1 MKKIITQTTKTICS
15 MSPEEIKLDHQ
26 IKKVLAC
33 KPILSRILQGVVE
46 ECKDMT
52 PEEVEACIE
61 GEVLIDKVPLD
72 PGLTN
77 SFEIIRGGSE
87 EDFVPGE
94 GIVFY
99 DIKTYLQLPDGSQYI
114 KIIIDVEAQKND
126 NPGYSIPLR
135 ALFYCARQVSSQL
148 GVEFSNSTVDP
159 EKYNGIKKVYSIWIC
174 TETAQKW
181 ANTIER
187 YKINQDMLYGEQRRD
202 SRYDL
207 MEAVIVNIG
216 KKKEPCGNKM
226 LRMLGD
232 LFDESM
238 EGNRKIKL
246 LEKEYEISLTKESR
260 QEVTDMCKYTEQIKV
275 RALEQGLE
283 QGLER
288 GRSEERTESIKRM
301 LNDGKT
307 PEEIADF
314 CHYPLEEVLEI
325 QKSEK

>member
-15 MSPEEIKLDHQ
+15 MSPEEIRLDHQ

-33 KPILSRILQGVVE
+33 KPILSRILQGVVQ
-46 ECKDMT
+46 ECRNMT

-61 GEVLIDKVPLD
+61 GEVMIDRVPLD

-77 SFEIIRGGSE
+77 SYEIIRGDSE
-87 EDFVPGE
+87 EDFIPGE

-135 ALFYCARQVSSQL
+135 ALFYCARQISSQL
-148 GVEFSNSTVDP
+148 GVEFSNSMADP
-159 EKYNGIKKVYSIWIC
+159 RKYDGLKKVYSIWIC
-174 TETAQKW
+174 TETAQKR

-187 YKINQDMLYGEQRRD
+187 YKIDKQMLYGENASH
-202 SRYDL
+202 SRFDL

-216 KKKEPCGNKM
+216 KKKKPCNNKM

-238 EGNRKIKL
+238 ESSRKIRV
-246 LEKEYEISLTKESR
+246 LEKEYEIPLTKKSR
-260 QEVTDMCKYTEQIKV
+260 QEVADMCKYTEQIKV
-275 RALEQGLE
+275 RALEQGI
-283 QGLER
+283 ER
-288 GRSEERTESIKRM
+288 GRSEERTESIKNM

-314 CHYPLEEVLEI
+314 CHYPLEEILEI
-325 QKSEK
+325 QKSAK